1 MNNRLRLFALAFVT
15 LFLFAISSPP
25 PACAQHMKLDK
36 SQSKIQF
43 VCAKTD
49 VNVAHTGTF
58 ANMAGTFNP
67 QTGQLAITLDMQS
80 LSTDDAKLTG
90 HLMSPDFFDVR
101 KFPTASFVS
110 TQIRKEQ
117 RSGTT
122 HVLVGNLTMHGVT
135 QQLAIPCN
143 IFWQGKTLTTS
154 GQVTLKRSAF
164 GITYGAGQINDD
176 VSLTFHVVCAPDVQ
190 MQTVGSGSSNR

>member
-1 MNNRLRLFALAFVT
+1 MNSGLRLSVPAFLT
-15 LFLFAISSPP
+15 FFLIATSAQ

-36 SQSKIQF
+36 SQSKIKF
-43 VCAKTD
+43 LCAKTH
-49 VNVAHTGTF
+49 VKVAHTGTF

-67 QTGQLAITLDMQS
+67 QTGQLAVTLDMQS
-80 LSTDDAKLTG
+80 LSTDEAKLTA

-117 RSGTT
+117 GSGTT
-122 HVLVGNLTMHGVT
+122 HVLVGNLTLHGVT

-143 IFWQGKTLTTS
+143 IFWQGKALINS

-176 VSLTFHVVCAPDVQ
+176 VALTFHVVCVPDAQV
-190 MQTVGSGSSNR
+190 QTVGSGSSN